1 MHAALIPQNWCV
13 NMSPMIYP
21 SVCQNSFCG
30 MSDQA
35 LFQILI
41 FQAKIMP
48 STQSSKSDPDS
59 DGQKILSFGIF
70 NIKMLSLCLSDF
82 CNGVATDIIE
92 AVSALDD
99 ENICP
104 GSQLT
109 TPATDAASGEGWLL
123 CNF

>member
-1 MHAALIPQNWCV
+1 
-13 NMSPMIYP
+13 
-21 SVCQNSFCG
+21 
-30 MSDQA
+30 
-35 LFQILI
+35 
-41 FQAKIMP
+41 
-48 STQSSKSDPDS
+48 
-59 DGQKILSFGIF
+59 
-70 NIKMLSLCLSDF
+70 MLSLCLSDF

-123 CNF
+123 VISELSAGAGNFTWF